1 MSEITL
7 EVTKI
12 TVSYF
17 TPAILPFYM
26 KIKKICI
33 SLWILHRSDVQAT
46 LHHLTLYSYYKCKSW
61 GEFFKLYTTYKSL
74 IS

>member
-17 TPAILPFYM
+17 TPAILPFFHM
-26 KIKKICI
+26 IIKKI
-33 SLWILHRSDVQAT
+33 WILHRNDVQAT
-46 LHHLTLYSYYKCKSW
+46 LHHLTLYSYYKCKSC